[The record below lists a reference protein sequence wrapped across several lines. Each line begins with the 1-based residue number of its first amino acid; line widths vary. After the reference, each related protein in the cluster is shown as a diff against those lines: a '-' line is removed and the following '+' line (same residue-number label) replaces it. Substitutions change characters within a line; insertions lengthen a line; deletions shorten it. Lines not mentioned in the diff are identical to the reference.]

1 MNLLPTNCTKFPE
14 SNEVD
19 DNDDF
24 DKKKSPFGSFATL
37 LVRGR
42 GRLASCWLRLPGR
55 VTWGEFLVMKV
66 NYSTEDYLT
75 TDNYQSHAEDGH
87 NDEENH

>member
-1 MNLLPTNCTKFPE
+1 MFSVECSLISTEAGAMNLLPTNCTKFPE

-37 LVRGR
+37 LVRGS

-55 VTWGEFLVMKV
+55 VTWG
-66 NYSTEDYLT
+66 
-75 TDNYQSHAEDGH
+75 
-87 NDEENH
+87 